1 MGGRGRSGGGL
12 GRAFRKM
19 EWPTGIPFFETT
31 PQTNSRGKTAGG
43 NVPANYKLKTQLEQ
57 VFTCLSLWS
66 GD

>member
-1 MGGRGRSGGGL
+1 
-12 GRAFRKM
+12 M